1 VYCVTHLNYVSHYK
15 TMPRSSALIVTK
27 HNHLIEATYMLS
39 LSEQR
44 LLLLT
49 IARIDSRAILEPGIC
64 HTITASEIADSYSLP
79 RDQAYELL
87 INVAERLY
95 ERSVVICDPDPDR
108 PDVSQLRTRWVAS
121 IRYLPSRGS
130 IELIFA
136 PAILPFLSQLKRK
149 FSSYRLE
156 HVAPMTSI
164 YAIRLYELLIQWRET
179 GTRTVEIDW
188 LRERFELGDKYPNI
202 RDLKA
207 RVLNPAIDQIN
218 AHSDLYVKWEQHKR
232 GRVVHA
238 LTFTFGPKA
247 GQKSEAKPQS
257 PAKSAKPKLSRAYIE
272 QHAQPGESWE
282 EATERCR
289 RKLEQ
294 ESA

>member
-1 VYCVTHLNYVSHYK
+1 
-15 TMPRSSALIVTK
+15 MPRSSALIVTK
-27 HNHLIEATYMLS
+27 DNHLIEATYMLS

-49 IARIDSRAILEPGIC
+49 IARIDSRAILQPGIC
-64 HTITASEIADSYSLP
+64 HTITAGEIADSYNLP

-108 PDVSQLRTRWVAS
+108 PDVSHLRTRWVAS
-121 IRYLPSRGS
+121 IRYLPSRGA

-164 YAIRLYELLIQWRET
+164 YAIRLYELLIQWREA

-188 LRERFELGDKYPNI
+188 LRERFELGDKYLNI

-207 RVLNPAIDQIN
+207 RVLNPAIEQIN
-218 AHSDLYVKWEQHKR
+218 AHSDLQVRWEQHKR

-238 LTFTFGPKA
+238 LTFIFGPKPA
-247 GQKSEAKPQS
+247 PSKPDAQPS
-257 PAKSAKPKLSRAYIE
+257 VPAKSKTAKPKLTRAYVE
-272 QHAQPGESWE
+272 RHAQPGESWE
-282 EATERCR
+282 EAWERCR
-289 RKLEQ
+289 RQIEQ
-294 ESA
+294 ESSG

>member
-1 VYCVTHLNYVSHYK
+1 MPHYRTMSRLN
-15 TMPRSSALIVTK
+15 TLIVSK
-27 HNHLIEATYMLS
+27 DNHLIEATYMLS

-49 IARIDSRAILEPGIC
+49 LARIDSRAILQHGIC
-64 HTITASEIADSYSLP
+64 HTITASEIANSYNLP

-87 INVAERLY
+87 IHVAERLY
-95 ERSVVICDPDPDR
+95 ERSVVICNPDPER
-108 PDVSQLRTRWVAS
+108 PDVSHLRTRWVAS
-121 IRYLPSRGS
+121 IRYLPSRGA

-164 YAIRLYELLIQWRET
+164 YAIRLYELLIQWREA
-179 GTRTVEIDW
+179 GTRTVEINW

-218 AHSDLYVKWEQHKR
+218 THSDLWVNWEQHKR

-238 LTFTFGPKA
+238 LTFTFGPKPQA
-247 GQKSEAKPQS
+247 DAPPTAALTALKP
-257 PAKSAKPKLSRAYIE
+257 ATLKLTRAYVE
-272 QHAQPGESWE
+272 QHAYPGESWE
-282 EATERCR
+282 EAWERLG
-289 RKLEQ
+289 RKQAQQDTAGRLCG
-294 ESA
+294 